1 MIIIFSEYT
10 SAGKEVGVRATEELI
25 TVRECARSFV
35 ELDAPLQG
43 GPKFQGFVEAAT
55 PVFRRLLQRP
65 DLLTMGFVTGTHR
78 VPTRLL
84 YCDGQLSIVAG
95 QEPPRLPVAVHD
107 HSMWEMLGLYRGT
120 LDHTLYGRADDMT
133 RPGYAELE
141 VIDHRVMEPGDVI
154 CVPPPPH
161 DIHGFTALR
170 DNTWL
175 VAILPGWYP
184 NVRRYFEPE
193 RNIYYLQSQTPV

>member
-1 MIIIFSEYT
+1 M
-10 SAGKEVGVRATEELI
+10 RATEELI

-43 GPKFQGFVEAAT
+43 GPKFQAFVGAAT
-55 PVFRRLLQRP
+55 P
-65 DLLTMGFVTGTHR
+65 
-78 VPTRLL
+78 
-84 YCDGQLSIVAG
+84 AG